1 MNQTCSNTSTPLRR
15 WRAVVPAA
23 TALALALSLAG
34 CASGPKREGAASGKS
49 ATPDASQLETLA
61 VQRWEH
67 LISGNFGQAWEFF
80 SPGYQATKTKEQYA
94 AEMAG
99 RPVKWLG
106 ATYEDRD
113 CPEPTRCTVRVK
125 VDYRI
130 KMAVTGVGEV
140 KSHQWVRESWLFL
153 DGRWVYLPPEAVR

>member
-1 MNQTCSNTSTPLRR
+1 MQQPHRFSSSVA
-15 WRAVVPAA
+15 RAGRV
-23 TALALALSLAG
+23 ALGLAFAIGLAG
-34 CASGPKREGAASGKS
+34 CASAPKEGTAARP
-49 ATPDASQLETLA
+49 AEPDASQLETLS
-61 VQRWEH
+61 VQRWEN

-80 SPGYQATKTKEQYA
+80 SPGYQATKTKEAYA

-99 RPVKWLG
+99 RPVKWLA

-125 VDYRI
+125 IDYRI

-140 KSHQWVRESWLFL
+140 KSHQWLRETWLFL
-153 DGRWVYLPPEAVR
+153 DGRWVYMPPEAVR